1 MKNMP
6 TYEEL
11 LAQNSALKKQVK
23 YLGNQN
29 EKAQSEIKNLTIQNK
44 ELIANY
50 NWILEQLKLSKKKIY
65 GSSAEKI
72 AEDYGQ
78 LNLFN
83 EAELERQPL
92 AVEPK
97 LEEITYKRK
106 KSKKKTQAEIYGTL
120 PVEEIVYDIPDE
132 EKICEKCGSEMTF
145 MRYEIRKELKIVP
158 AKISVVEHKKAV
170 YVCKNCDK
178 NGIEANFKT
187 AKGVPALIEK
197 SLASPSMLSYIMNQ
211 KFTNAMPL
219 YRQEQEYKRMGV
231 NLTRQTMANWMIKGA
246 NLLKPIYEEMRK
258 ELVSRSFIHA
268 DETPLEVLNEPGKE
282 PGAKSYMWVY
292 KTGRYEGN
300 PIVLYD
306 YEVGRS
312 GEFAK
317 KFLSGFS
324 GYLHCD
330 GWTGYDKV
338 ENAKRCGCWAHLRR
352 YFLNALDVQEDK
364 TDYST
369 IAGQGLLMI
378 QEIFALEKIDPKNS
392 GEKRKYTLEETAE
405 IREKNSADKVKEF
418 FKFCEENQGRTLPKS
433 MTGRAITYAL
443 NQRKTLEVFLENPK
457 IELTNNSA
465 ERAIK
470 PFVIGRKNWLFCNTP
485 DGARASATIYS
496 VIETAK
502 VNNLKPYD
510 YLEYAFEM
518 IRKGNDITD
527 YLPYSKNVPQ
537 NLKMEVTKDEEK
549 HSQY

>member
-1 MKNMP
+1 MSSKKDNFRSVISVKNMP

-23 YLGNQN
+23 YLGNQTEKAEKKY
-29 EKAQSEIKNLTIQNK
+29 EKAQSEIKNLTLQVK
-44 ELIANY
+44 ELNANY

-83 EAELERQPL
+83 EAEMERQPL
-92 AVEPK
+92 SVEPK
-97 LEEITYKRK
+97 IEEITYKRK
-106 KSKKKTQAEIYGTL
+106 KSKKRNQTEIYGDL
-120 PVEEIVYDIPDE
+120 PVEEIVYDIAEE
-132 EKICEKCGSEMTF
+132 EKICEKCGSEMSF
-145 MRYEIRKELKIVP
+145 MKYEIRRELKIVP
-158 AKISVVEHKKAV
+158 AKVSVVEHKKAV

-178 NGIEANFKT
+178 NGVEANFKT
-187 AKGVPALIEK
+187 AKGAPALIKK
-197 SLASPSMLSYIMNQ
+197 SLVSPSILAYIMNR
-211 KFTNAMPL
+211 KFFCAMPL
-219 YRQEQEYKRMGV
+219 YRQESEFKRMGV

-258 ELVSRSFIHA
+258 ELVSKHFIHA
-268 DETPLEVLNEPGKE
+268 DETPLEVLNEPGKA
-282 PGAKSYMWVY
+282 PSAKSYMWVY
-292 KTGRYEGN
+292 KTGRYEEN

-312 GEFAK
+312 GDFAK
-317 KFLSGFS
+317 KFLRGFS

-369 IAGQGLLMI
+369 IAGLGFLMI
-378 QEIFALEKIDPKNS
+378 EKIFS
-392 GEKRKYTLEETAE
+392 FEKPAKEKSEYTFEEIAENRK
-405 IREKNSADKVKEF
+405 KKSADMVKEF
-418 FKFCEENQGRTLPKS
+418 FEFCEENQGRTLPKS
-433 MTGRAITYAL
+433 LTGRAISYAL
-443 NQRKTLEVFLENPK
+443 NQRATLKVFLENPK

-470 PFVIGRKNWLFCNTP
+470 AFVIGRKNWLFCNTP
-485 DGARASATIYS
+485 DGAQASAIIYS
-496 VIETAK
+496 IIETAK
-502 VNNLKPYD
+502 VNNLNPYAH
-510 YLEYAFEM
+510 LEQIFEKLQ
-518 IRKGNDITD
+518 KGCAPTEC
-527 YLPYSKNVPQ
+527 LP
-537 NLKMEVTKDEEK
+537 
-549 HSQY
+549 

>member
-23 YLGNQN
+23 YLGNQT
-29 EKAQSEIKNLTIQNK
+29 EKAEKKYEQAQSEIKDLTLRNK

-83 EAELERQPL
+83 EAELEGQPL

-97 LEEITYKRK
+97 LEEITYRRR
-106 KSKKKTQAEIYGTL
+106 KSKKRNQEEIYGDL

-158 AKISVVEHKKAV
+158 AKVSVVEHKKAV

-178 NGIEANFKT
+178 TGIEANFKT

-219 YRQEQEYKRMGV
+219 YRQEQEFKRMGV
-231 NLTRQTMANWMIKGA
+231 NLSRQTMANWMIKGA
-246 NLLKPIYEEMRK
+246 NLLKPMYEEMRK

-312 GEFAK
+312 GDFAK

-338 ENAKRCGCWAHLRR
+338 ENTKRCGCWAHLRR

-369 IAGQGLLMI
+369 IAGQGFLMI
-378 QEIFALEKIDPKNS
+378 EKIFLLEKPQKGNP
-392 GEKRKYTLEETAE
+392 EYTLDE
-405 IREKNSADKVKEF
+405 IEKIRKDKSADKVKEF
-418 FKFCEENQGRTLPKS
+418 FEFCEENQGRTLPKS

-496 VIETAK
+496 IIETAK
-502 VNNLKPYD
+502 VNNINPYD
-510 YLEYAFEM
+510 WLEKIFTNVQQGVDPTKYL
-518 IRKGNDITD
+518 I
-527 YLPYSKNVPQ
+527 
-537 NLKMEVTKDEEK
+537 
-549 HSQY
+549 

>member
-292 KTGRYEGN
+292 KNRQ
-300 PIVLYD
+300 I
-306 YEVGRS
+306 
-312 GEFAK
+312 
-317 KFLSGFS
+317 
-324 GYLHCD
+324 
-330 GWTGYDKV
+330 
-338 ENAKRCGCWAHLRR
+338 
-352 YFLNALDVQEDK
+352 
-364 TDYST
+364 
-369 IAGQGLLMI
+369 
-378 QEIFALEKIDPKNS
+378 
-392 GEKRKYTLEETAE
+392 
-405 IREKNSADKVKEF
+405 
-418 FKFCEENQGRTLPKS
+418 
-433 MTGRAITYAL
+433 
-443 NQRKTLEVFLENPK
+443 
-457 IELTNNSA
+457 
-465 ERAIK
+465 
-470 PFVIGRKNWLFCNTP
+470 
-485 DGARASATIYS
+485 
-496 VIETAK
+496 
-502 VNNLKPYD
+502 
-510 YLEYAFEM
+510 
-518 IRKGNDITD
+518 
-527 YLPYSKNVPQ
+527 
-537 NLKMEVTKDEEK
+537 
-549 HSQY
+549 

>member
-1 MKNMP
+1 M
-6 TYEEL
+6 
-11 LAQNSALKKQVK
+11 
-23 YLGNQN
+23 
-29 EKAQSEIKNLTIQNK
+29 
-44 ELIANY
+44 
-50 NWILEQLKLSKKKIY
+50 EQLKLSKKKIY

-83 EAELERQPL
+83 GAKLERQPL
-92 AVEPK
+92 AVEPR
-97 LEEITYKRK
+97 LEEITYKRR
-106 KSKKKTQAEIYGTL
+106 KSKKRNQAEIYGTL

-145 MRYEIRKELKIVP
+145 MRYVIRKELKIVP
-158 AKISVVEHKKAV
+158 AKVSVVEHKKAV

-178 NGIEANFKT
+178 NGIDSNFKA

-197 SLASPSMLSYIMNQ
+197 SLASPSMLAYIMNQ

-219 YRQEQEYKRMGV
+219 YRQGQEFKRMGV
-231 NLTRQTMANWMIKGA
+231 NLTRQNMANWMIKGA
-246 NLLKPIYEEMRK
+246 NLLRPIYEEMRK
-258 ELVSRSFIHA
+258 ELVSKQFLHA
-268 DETPLEVLNEPGKE
+268 DETPLEVLNEPGKA
-282 PGAKSYMWVY
+282 PASKSYMWVY
-292 KTGRYEGN
+292 KTGQFEEN

-330 GWTGYDKV
+330 GWTGYDKE

-378 QEIFALEKIDPKNS
+378 QEIFALEKIDPKNP
-392 GEKRKYTLEETAE
+392 GEKRNTLLKKPQNL
-405 IREKNSADKVKEF
+405 KNSADKVKEF

-433 MTGRAITYAL
+433 LTGRAISYVL
-443 NQRKTLEVFLENPK
+443 NQRVTLETFLKNPK
-457 IELTNNSA
+457 IELTNNSP

-485 DGARASATIYS
+485 DGADSSAIIYS

-518 IRKGNDITD
+518 TMQGNDITD

-537 NLKMEVTKDEEK
+537 NLKMEATKAEEK

>member
-23 YLGNQN
+23 YLGNQT
-29 EKAQSEIKNLTIQNK
+29 EKAEKKYEQAQSEIKNLTLQNK
-44 ELIANY
+44 EIIANY

-92 AVEPK
+92 EPEPK
-97 LEEITYKRK
+97 LEEITYRCR
-106 KSKKKTQAEIYGTL
+106 KSKKRNQNEIYGDL
-120 PVEEIVYDIPDE
+120 PIEEIVYDIPEE
-132 EKICEKCGSEMTF
+132 EKICEKCGSEISF
-145 MRYEIRKELKIVP
+145 MKYEIRKELKIVP
-158 AKISVVEHKKAV
+158 AKVSVVEHKKAV
-170 YVCKNCDK
+170 YVCKSCDK

-197 SLASPSMLSYIMNQ
+197 SLASPSMLAYIMNQ

-219 YRQEQEYKRMGV
+219 YRQEQEFKRMGV

-246 NLLKPIYEEMRK
+246 NLLKPIYEEMHR
-258 ELVSRSFIHA
+258 ELVSKQFLHA

-292 KTGRYEGN
+292 KTGQFEGN
-300 PIVLYD
+300 PIVLYN

-338 ENAKRCGCWAHLRR
+338 ENVKRCGCWAHLRR

-369 IAGQGLLMI
+369 IAGQGFLMI
-378 QEIFALEKIDPKNS
+378 EKIFSLEKPPKENP
-392 GEKRKYTLEETAE
+392 EYTLDE
-405 IREKNSADKVKEF
+405 IEKIRKDKSADKVREF
-418 FKFCEENQGRTLPKS
+418 FEFCEENQGKTLPKS
-433 MTGRAITYAL
+433 MTGRAIGYAL
-443 NQRKTLEVFLENPK
+443 NQRVTLEVFLENPK

-485 DGARASATIYS
+485 DGARASAIIYS
-496 VIETAK
+496 IIETAK
-502 VNNLKPYD
+502 VNNINPYD
-510 YLEYAFEM
+510 WLEQIFTNVQQGVDPTKYL
-518 IRKGNDITD
+518 I
-527 YLPYSKNVPQ
+527 
-537 NLKMEVTKDEEK
+537 
-549 HSQY
+549 

>member
-29 EKAQSEIKNLTIQNK
+29 EKAQSEIKNLTLQVK
-44 ELIANY
+44 ELNANY

-97 LEEITYKRK
+97 LEEITYRRR
-106 KSKKKTQAEIYGTL
+106 KSKKRNQEEIYGDL
-120 PVEEIVYDIPDE
+120 PVEEIVYDIPEE
-132 EKICEKCGSEMTF
+132 EKICEKCGSEMCF

-158 AKISVVEHKKAV
+158 AKVSVVEHKKAV

-197 SLASPSMLSYIMNQ
+197 SLASPSMLAYIMNQ

-219 YRQEQEYKRMGV
+219 YRQEQEFKRMGV

-246 NLLKPIYEEMRK
+246 NLLKPMYEEMRK

-292 KTGRYEGN
+292 KTGQFEGN

-312 GEFAK
+312 GDFAK

-369 IAGQGLLMI
+369 IAGQGFLMI
-378 QEIFALEKIDPKNS
+378 EKIFSLEKPPKGNP
-392 GEKRKYTLEETAE
+392 EYTLEEIE
-405 IREKNSADKVKEF
+405 RIRKDKSADKVKEF
-418 FKFCEENQGRTLPKS
+418 FEFCEENQGKTLPKS
-433 MTGRAITYAL
+433 MTGRAIGYAL
-443 NQRKTLEVFLENPK
+443 NQSVTLETFLENPK

-470 PFVIGRKNWLFCNTP
+470 PFVIGRKNWLFCNSEA
-485 DGARASATIYS
+485 GAQASSIIYS
-496 VIETAK
+496 IIETAK
-502 VNNLKPYD
+502 ADNINPYD
-510 YLEYAFEM
+510 RLEQIF
-518 IRKGNDITD
+518 INIQQGVDPIKS
-527 YLPYSKNVPQ
+527 LF
-537 NLKMEVTKDEEK
+537 
-549 HSQY
+549 

>member
-23 YLGNQN
+23 YLGNQT
-29 EKAQSEIKNLTIQNK
+29 EKAEKKYEQAQSEIKDLTLRNK

-120 PVEEIVYDIPDE
+120 PVEEIVYDIPEE

-158 AKISVVEHKKAV
+158 AKVSVVEYKKAV
-170 YVCKNCDK
+170 YVCKNCDR

-197 SLASPSMLSYIMNQ
+197 SLASPSMLAYIMNQ

-219 YRQEQEYKRMGV
+219 YRQEQEFKRMGV

-258 ELVSRSFIHA
+258 ELVSKQFLHA
-268 DETPLEVLNEPGKE
+268 DETLLEVLNEPGRA
-282 PGAKSYMWVY
+282 PASKSYMWVY
-292 KTGRYEGN
+292 KTGQFEGN

-312 GEFAK
+312 GDFAK

-338 ENAKRCGCWAHLRR
+338 ENTKRCGCWAHLRR

-369 IAGQGLLMI
+369 IAGQGFLMI
-378 QEIFALEKIDPKNS
+378 EKIFLLEKPQKGNP
-392 GEKRKYTLEETAE
+392 EYTLDE
-405 IREKNSADKVKEF
+405 IEKIRKDKSADKVKEF
-418 FKFCEENQGRTLPKS
+418 FEFCEENQGRTLPKS
-433 MTGRAITYAL
+433 MAGRAITYAL

-470 PFVIGRKNWLFCNTP
+470 PFVIGRKNWLFCNTT

-496 VIETAK
+496 IIETAK
-502 VNNLKPYD
+502 VNNINPYD
-510 YLEYAFEM
+510 WLEKIFTNVQQGVGPTKYL
-518 IRKGNDITD
+518 I
-527 YLPYSKNVPQ
+527 
-537 NLKMEVTKDEEK
+537 
-549 HSQY
+549 

>member
-1 MKNMP
+1 MP

-29 EKAQSEIKNLTIQNK
+29 EKAQSEIKNLTLQVK
-44 ELIANY
+44 ELNANY

-92 AVEPK
+92 EPEPK
-97 LEEITYKRK
+97 LEEITYRRRR
-106 KSKKKTQAEIYGTL
+106 SKKRNQKEIYGDL
-120 PVEEIVYDIPDE
+120 PVEEIVYDIPEE
-132 EKICEKCGSEMTF
+132 EKICEKCGSEMSF
-145 MRYEIRKELKIVP
+145 MKYEIRRELKIVP
-158 AKISVVEHKKAV
+158 TKVSVVEHKKAV

-178 NGIEANFKT
+178 SGVDSNFKT

-197 SLASPSMLSYIMNQ
+197 SLASPSMLAYIMNQ

-219 YRQEQEYKRMGV
+219 YRQEQEFKRMGV

-246 NLLKPIYEEMRK
+246 NLLKPIYEEMRR
-258 ELVSRSFIHA
+258 ELVSKQFLHS

-324 GYLHCD
+324 GYLHSD

-369 IAGQGLLMI
+369 IAGQGLIMI
-378 QEIFALEKIDPKNS
+378 QKIFALEKIDPKNP

-405 IREKNSADKVKEF
+405 IREKKSADKVKEF
-418 FKFCEENQGRTLPKS
+418 FEFCEENQGRTLPKS
-433 MTGRAITYAL
+433 MTGRAISYAL
-443 NQRKTLEVFLENPK
+443 NQRATLEAFLENPK

-485 DGARASATIYS
+485 DGARASAIIYS
-496 VIETAK
+496 IIETAK
-502 VNNLKPYD
+502 ANNLNPLAH
-510 YLEYAFEM
+510 LEQIFEKLQ
-518 IRKGNDITD
+518 KGCAPTE
-527 YLPYSKNVPQ
+527 YLPKTENV
-537 NLKMEVTKDEEK
+537 L
-549 HSQY
+549 